1 MNRKIFFTSISLGT
15 IGFAIYNSF
24 PMKYFTKKTIDPNS
38 KIKVKINPLSVSRN
52 IAGKKNV

>member
-24 PMKYFTKKTIDPNS
+24 PMKYFTKKAIDPNA

-52 IAGKKNV
+52 KAGKKNV